1 MRKQTISKI
10 AELKQEVDKEW
21 AKDRFVEYL
30 KSEMTDLILG
40 TLGYMA
46 KYELFEEARCIEMQ
60 IITGGLITDNLKK
73 LKRLQG
79 RVIAL
84 NKGTKGDITDEMIQ
98 AARDYPFEEL
108 VLNTP
113 YEFKRGKGKCFNHED
128 KDPSM
133 QYYKNTNTAFCFS
146 CNKVFNP
153 IDFMMIAEG
162 MTFPEAVRRL
172 Q

>member
-1 MRKQTISKI
+1 MLKI
-10 AELKQEVDKEW
+10 AELKQEVDQEW
-21 AKDRFVEYL
+21 AKDRFTEYL
-30 KSEMTDLILG
+30 KSEMTDLILD

-46 KYELFEEARCIEMQ
+46 KYELFEEAHCIEMQ

-108 VLNTP
+108 INFV
-113 YEFKRGKGKCFNHED
+113 RGKAPCFNHED

-133 QYYKNTNTAFCFS
+133 QYYKNTNQAFCFS

-153 IDFMMIAEG
+153 IDFTMIKEG
-162 MTFPEAVRRL
+162 MTFKEAVRRL

>member
-1 MRKQTISKI
+1 MLKI
-10 AELKQEVDKEW
+10 AELKQETDAGW
-21 AKDRFVEYL
+21 AKDRFTEYL

-46 KYELFEEARCIEMQ
+46 KYELFEEAKCIEMQ
-60 IITGGLITDNLKK
+60 VITGGLITDNLKK

-79 RVIAL
+79 RVIAV
-84 NKGTKGDITDEMIQ
+84 NKEIRGDITDEMIQ

-108 VLNTP
+108 INFV
-113 YEFKRGKGKCFNHED
+113 RGKAQCFNHED

-153 IDFMMIAEG
+153 IDFMMIKEG
-162 MTFPEAVRRL
+162 MTFKEAVIRL